1 MRFVTVRDLRGKSG
15 QIWRQLP
22 DEKDMIITSNGR
34 PVALLSAISEDTIEQ
49 SLVAIRRARAIAAVE
64 SMQSRSVKAGTDR
77 MTLDEINAEIAA
89 VRKERLR

>member
-1 MRFVTVRDLRGKSG
+1 MRFVTVRDLRGKSA

-34 PVALLSAISEDTIEQ
+34 PMALLSAISEDTIEQ
-49 SLVAIRRARAIAAVE
+49 SLAAIRRARAIAAVE

-89 VRKERLR
+89 VRKERSR